1 MNVED
6 PAPVNS
12 LKISG
17 RDRDR
22 DRDKASEY
30 AEILSG
36 SVTSS

>member
-22 DRDKASEY
+22 DKASEY